1 MSLHPILK
9 RLNKIYL
16 HLEKSPEHY
25 IFQINCKFRSEKYK
39 YETIYYYLIET
50 KVKVESIANVTLH
63 EIHKTMHLKSGNL
76 CRTLSTFMEDV

>member
-9 RLNKIYL
+9 RLNKLYL
-16 HLEKSPEHY
+16 HLEKSAKHY
-25 IFQINCKFRSEKYK
+25 LSKINCQLGSQYK

-63 EIHKTMHLKSGNL
+63 EIHKTLHLKSGNL

>member
-1 MSLHPILK
+1 MQIPI
-9 RLNKIYL
+9 
-16 HLEKSPEHY
+16 
-25 IFQINCKFRSEKYK
+25 YK

-63 EIHKTMHLKSGNL
+63 EIHKTLHLKSGNL